1 MKRVMASL
9 LLCALCLVGLGTVQA
24 ASPEADPPSMPDVP
38 FAQNVETGEI
48 LYLGMSKEEADA
60 ITGTPVEENWFRQMV
75 YEGVTLQYRDGLVV
89 YIEIHDDDLRWAAN
103 GIVTPNMPTKE
114 ALEAL
119 GMPFEPGNDPYTI
132 WYFEDGTQTM
142 LDRNPPP
149 EDSRRNYLWCL
160 SFFADRDTVGV
171 FQMGDKQ
178 YLTTMQ

>member
-1 MKRVMASL
+1 
-9 LLCALCLVGLGTVQA
+9 LGAAQA

-38 FAQNVETGEI
+38 FAQHVETGEI

-60 ITGTPVEENWFRQMV
+60 ITGEPLEENRFRQMV

-89 YIEIHDDDLRWAAN
+89 YIEIQIHDDDPRWAAN
-103 GIVTPNMPTKE
+103 GVVTPNMPTKE

-142 LDRNPPP
+142 HDRNPPP
-149 EDSRRNYLWCL
+149 EDSRRDYLWCL
-160 SFFADRDTVGV
+160 TFFADRDTVGV
-171 FQMGDKQ
+171 FKMGDKQ
-178 YLTTMQ
+178 YLTMMK